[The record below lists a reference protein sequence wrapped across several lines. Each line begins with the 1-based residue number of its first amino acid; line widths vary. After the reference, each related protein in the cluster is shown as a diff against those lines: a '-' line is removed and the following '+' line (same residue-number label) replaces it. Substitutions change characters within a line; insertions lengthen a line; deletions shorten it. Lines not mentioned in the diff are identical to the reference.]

1 MSVSARTGWGSGSKT
16 PSRPLC
22 CPGLVYRS
30 SRCAWLMAK
39 LDLLNSGKNPD
50 YWFLC
55 LAVSRH
61 WIALYRLDCPI
72 LGCFPTQTSSLT
84 LTPLIPLLTECQ
96 DFEKMQAQHQ
106 RERESIS
113 LTVAYDIC
121 KTKLSAGIWSCPD
134 LAQPLINTE
143 RGHRGTWAALYTA
156 IHSGPPS
163 SPMSTCSEEGLH
175 CCPKCPILPLYLRVN
190 PLFRFPVGPK
200 DALEPYWNLGI
211 SFATI
216 LSQTRCVI
224 DFLNF
229 FSAPCDKKD

>member
-106 RERESIS
+106 REREHFTNCGLWHLQNQTFCRNSI
-113 LTVAYDIC
+113 LPR
-121 KTKLSAGIWSCPD
+121 SCPASD
-134 LAQPLINTE
+134 IYWKRSQGHLSFPVHCYSQWPSILPHE
-143 RGHRGTWAALYTA
+143 HLLRGGAAL
-156 IHSGPPS
+156 
-163 SPMSTCSEEGLH
+163 
-175 CCPKCPILPLYLRVN
+175 
-190 PLFRFPVGPK
+190 
-200 DALEPYWNLGI
+200 
-211 SFATI
+211 
-216 LSQTRCVI
+216 LS
-224 DFLNF
+224 
-229 FSAPCDKKD
+229 

>member
-1 MSVSARTGWGSGSKT
+1 M
-16 PSRPLC
+16 C

-30 SRCAWLMAK
+30 SRCAWLMVK

-50 YWFLC
+50 YRFLC

-61 WIALYRLDCPI
+61 WIALYRLDWPI
-72 LGCFPTQTSSLT
+72 LGCFPSQTSSLT
-84 LTPLIPLLTECQ
+84 LTPLIPLFTECQ

-106 RERESIS
+106 RERENFTNCGLWHLQNQTFCRNSILPGS
-113 LTVAYDIC
+113 CSASDIYW
-121 KTKLSAGIWSCPD
+121 KRS
-134 LAQPLINTE
+134 
-143 RGHRGTWAALYTA
+143 RGTWAALYTA

-163 SPMSTCSEEGLH
+163 SPMSPCSEKGLQ
-175 CCPKCPILPLYLRVN
+175 CGPKWPVLPLYLRVN
-190 PLFRFPVGPK
+190 PLFRFPVGLK
-200 DALEPYWNLGI
+200 DALEPYWNPGI
-211 SFATI
+211 SFTTI